1 MKEEKKNCFQNRELS
16 WLQFNERVL
25 EEAEDKNVPLCERL
39 SFLSIFQSNLDEFF
53 MVRVG
58 SLRDQMLLSESAKD
72 NKTNMTAQEQIV
84 EILKRCKELGVKKD
98 KIYLELLG
106 LLEKEG
112 VRIINFQSIS
122 KKETEYL
129 ENYFEKEISPL
140 LSSIVVGKKQPFPF
154 LKNKNIY
161 VAAILNTKNEKEKIA
176 IIPCNTGV
184 FERLIELP
192 SRRGSFVLAE
202 ELILHFLPKVFKNYK
217 INAKSLIR
225 ITRNADIDA
234 EQIYDED
241 LDYREHMAEVVKRR
255 RKLSPIRLEY
265 SRELDGATVAT
276 LCKYMDLKKEQTFY
290 SHAPID
296 LSFVSNIRDYLRGK
310 SNLFFEKRVPQSPA
324 SINPRKYM
332 IEQIEKK
339 DILLSYPYESM
350 RPFLHL
356 LSQAAVDPDVV
367 SIKMTLYR
375 LAKSS
380 KIVSALIEAVENGKQ
395 VDVLVELKARF
406 DEENNIEWSRRLEA
420 AGCHVIYGLDDLKVH
435 SKLCLI
441 TLKKQGKIEYI
452 TQIGTGNYN
461 EKTAKLYTDLSLMT
475 ANPDIG
481 QEASSV
487 FQAIALGEVVDNV
500 EHLMVAPKCLQNKV
514 LDLITRET
522 EKAKKGEDAY
532 IGIKMNSLTDK
543 KIMNQLIKAS
553 RAGVKIDLIVRGIC
567 CLRSKIPGYTDNIRI
582 ISIVGRYLEH
592 SRIYIFGKGTEEKM
606 YLSSADLMTRNTV
619 RRLEVAVPIY
629 DTTIKNRIRTMFQTM
644 LKDNIKAREQM
655 PDGKYV
661 KVKREGE
668 TLNVQEFLF
677 EQAYE
682 MAGNPLKKE
691 SIDTEEIIEDQE
703 MAEVTEKPWEESAE
717 VPEEAEE
724 TKENKRKPGRPK
736 KIETEKK
743 SNRPKKTET
752 KRKPGRPRK
761 TKIETVEKSQ
771 TEEEVKEV

>member
-25 EEAEDKNVPLCERL
+25 EEAADKNVPLCERL

-58 SLRDQMLLSESAKD
+58 SLRDQMLLSETAKD
-72 NKTNMTAQEQIV
+72 NKTNMTAQEQIT

-129 ENYFEKEISPL
+129 ESYFEKEISPL

-184 FERLIELP
+184 FERLIALP

-225 ITRNADIDA
+225 VTRNADIDA

-255 RKLSPIRLEY
+255 TKLSPIRLEY

-276 LCKYMDLKKEQTFY
+276 LCKYMGLKKEQTFY

-296 LSFVSNIRDYLRGK
+296 LSFVSNIRDYLRG
-310 SNLFFEKRVPQSPA
+310 NGDLFFQKRVPQSPA
-324 SINPRKYM
+324 SINPKKAI

-356 LSQAAVDPDVV
+356 LSQAAIDPNVV

-461 EKTAKLYTDLSLMT
+461 EKTAQLYTDLSLMT

-514 LDLITRET
+514 LDLIERET
-522 EKAKKGEDAY
+522 EKAKNGQEAY

-567 CLRSKIPGYTDNIRI
+567 CLRSKIPGYTDNIRV

-592 SRIYIFGKGTEEKM
+592 SRIYIFGKGKEEKM

-629 DTTIKNRIRTMFQTM
+629 DNAIKNRIRTMFQTM
-644 LKDNIKAREQM
+644 LNDNVKAREQM

-668 TLNVQEFLF
+668 ACNVQEFLF

-691 SIDTEEIIEDQE
+691 QQEEEVVEDQE
-703 MAEVTEKPWEESAE
+703 MAEVTEKPWEESSE
-717 VPEEAEE
+717 VPEETEE
-724 TKENKRKPGRPK
+724 PKRTTSRAKKTEPK
-736 KIETEKK
+736 SSK
-743 SNRPKKTET
+743 PKKTEP

-761 TKIETVEKSQ
+761 TKIEEKKPL
-771 TEEEVKEV
+771 EEEKKEG

>member
-25 EEAEDKNVPLCERL
+25 EEAADKNVPLCERL

-58 SLRDQMLLSESAKD
+58 SLCDQMLLSETAKD
-72 NKTNMTAQEQIV
+72 NKTNMTAQEQIT

-184 FERLIELP
+184 FERLIALP

-225 ITRNADIDA
+225 VTRNADIDA

-255 RKLSPIRLEY
+255 TKLSPIRLEY

-276 LCKYMDLKKEQTFY
+276 LCKYMGLKKEQTFY

-296 LSFVSNIRDYLRGK
+296 LSFVSNIRDYLRG
-310 SNLFFEKRVPQSPA
+310 NGDLFFQKRVPQSPA
-324 SINPRKYM
+324 SINPKKAI

-356 LSQAAVDPDVV
+356 LSQAAIDPNVV

-461 EKTAKLYTDLSLMT
+461 EKTAQLYTDLSLMT

-514 LDLITRET
+514 LDLIERET
-522 EKAKKGEDAY
+522 EKAKNGQEAY

-567 CLRSKIPGYTDNIRI
+567 CLRSKIPGYTDNIRV

-592 SRIYIFGKGTEEKM
+592 SRIYIFGKGKEEKM

-629 DTTIKNRIRTMFQTM
+629 DNAIKNRIRTMFQTM
-644 LKDNIKAREQM
+644 LNDNVRAREQM

-668 TLNVQEFLF
+668 ACNVQEFLF

-691 SIDTEEIIEDQE
+691 QQEEEVVEDQE
-703 MAEVTEKPWEESAE
+703 MAEVTEKPWEESSE
-717 VPEEAEE
+717 VPEETEE
-724 TKENKRKPGRPK
+724 PKRTTSRAKKTEPK
-736 KIETEKK
+736 SSK
-743 SNRPKKTET
+743 PKKTEP

-761 TKIETVEKSQ
+761 TKIEEKKPL
-771 TEEEVKEV
+771 EEEKKEG

>member
-25 EEAEDKNVPLCERL
+25 EEAADKNVPLCERL

-58 SLRDQMLLSESAKD
+58 SLRDQMLLSETAKD
-72 NKTNMTAQEQIV
+72 NKTNMTAQEQIT

-184 FERLIELP
+184 FERLIALP

-225 ITRNADIDA
+225 VTRNADIDA

-255 RKLSPIRLEY
+255 TKLSPIRLEY

-276 LCKYMDLKKEQTFY
+276 LCKYMGLKKEQTFY

-296 LSFVSNIRDYLRGK
+296 LSFVSNIRDYLRG
-310 SNLFFEKRVPQSPA
+310 NGDLFFQKRVPQSPA
-324 SINPRKYM
+324 SINPKKAI

-356 LSQAAVDPDVV
+356 LSQAAIDPNVV

-461 EKTAKLYTDLSLMT
+461 EKTAQLYTDLSLMT

-514 LDLITRET
+514 LDLIERET
-522 EKAKKGEDAY
+522 EKAKNGQEAY

-567 CLRSKIPGYTDNIRI
+567 CLRSKIPGYTDNIRV

-592 SRIYIFGKGTEEKM
+592 SRIYIFGKGKEEKM

-629 DTTIKNRIRTMFQTM
+629 DNAIKNRIRTMFQTM
-644 LKDNIKAREQM
+644 LNDNVKAREQM

-668 TLNVQEFLF
+668 ACNVQEFLF

-691 SIDTEEIIEDQE
+691 QQEEEVVEDQE
-703 MAEVTEKPWEESAE
+703 MAEVTEKPWEESSE
-717 VPEEAEE
+717 VPEETEE
-724 TKENKRKPGRPK
+724 PKRTTSRAKKTEPK
-736 KIETEKK
+736 SSK
-743 SNRPKKTET
+743 PKKTEP

-761 TKIETVEKSQ
+761 TKIEEKKPL
-771 TEEEVKEV
+771 EEEKKEG

>member
-25 EEAEDKNVPLCERL
+25 EEAADKNVPLCERL

-58 SLRDQMLLSESAKD
+58 SLRDQMLLSETAKD
-72 NKTNMTAQEQIV
+72 NKTNMTAQEQIT

-192 SRRGSFVLAE
+192 SRKGNFVLAE

-225 ITRNADIDA
+225 VTRNADIDA

-255 RKLSPIRLEY
+255 KKLSPIRLEY

-276 LCKYMDLKKEQTFY
+276 LCKYMGLKKEQTFY
-290 SHAPID
+290 SHSPID
-296 LSFVSNIRDYLRGK
+296 LSFVSNIRDYLRG
-310 SNLFFEKRVPQSPA
+310 NGDLFFEKRVPQSPA
-324 SINPRKYM
+324 SIKPRKSI

-350 RPFLHL
+350 RPFLYL
-356 LSQAAVDPDVV
+356 LNQAAVDPNVV

-420 AGCHVIYGLDDLKVH
+420 AGCHVIYGLDNLKVH

-452 TQIGTGNYN
+452 TQVGTGNYN
-461 EKTAKLYTDLSLMT
+461 EKTAQLYTDLSLMT

-514 LDLITRET
+514 LDLIEREI
-522 EKAKKGEDAY
+522 EKAKKGQEAY

-553 RAGVKIDLIVRGIC
+553 REGVKIDLIVRGIC
-567 CLRSKIPGYTDNIRI
+567 CLRSKIPGYTDNIRV

-592 SRIYIFGKGTEEKM
+592 SRIYIFGKGKEEKM

-619 RRLEVAVPIY
+619 RRLEVAVPVY
-629 DTTIKNRIRTMFQTM
+629 DNDIKNRVRTMFQTM

-661 KVKREGE
+661 KVKREAE
-668 TLNVQEFLF
+668 ALNVQEFLF

-691 SIDTEEIIEDQE
+691 QKEEEIVEDQE
-703 MAEVTEKPWEESAE
+703 MAEVTEKPWEESSE
-717 VPEEAEE
+717 VPEETEE
-724 TKENKRKPGRPK
+724 PKRKSK
-736 KIETEKK
+736 T
-743 SNRPKKTET
+743 KKTEPKSSKP

-761 TKIETVEKSQ
+761 IK
-771 TEEEVKEV
+771 TEEKKQMEEEKQIEEEKKEV